1 MNSLFDVLLHTK
13 APHMVHSSST
23 SAFDCLKAAE
33 VNCLIRPASQ
43 LWARRCRDM
52 CFEEICFEH
61 VGHGADLR
69 CTTAPFMIS
78 VLQTAEKIKRNT
90 VWANNR
96 KIHGEIKT
104 SRVIIRQNVLSSCYF
119 KIQKGSQFDRKLVY
133 DIGQV
138 LATFN
143 PRDRSGPPKY

>member
-61 VGHGADLR
+61 VGHGADL
-69 CTTAPFMIS
+69 
-78 VLQTAEKIKRNT
+78 QTAEKSNETLFEQTTGNT
-90 VWANNR
+90 WGN
-96 KIHGEIKT
+96 
-104 SRVIIRQNVLSSCYF
+104 
-119 KIQKGSQFDRKLVY
+119 
-133 DIGQV
+133 
-138 LATFN
+138 
-143 PRDRSGPPKY
+143 